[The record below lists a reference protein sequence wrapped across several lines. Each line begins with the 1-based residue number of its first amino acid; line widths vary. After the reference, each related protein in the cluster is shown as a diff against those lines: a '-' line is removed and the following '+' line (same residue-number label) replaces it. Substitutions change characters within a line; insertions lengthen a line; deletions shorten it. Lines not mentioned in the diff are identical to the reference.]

1 MTGLCRETSSS
12 REFEEKMKEPQLI
25 DSSTSESQ
33 NAWQRSLIHNQSK
46 AAELFGRPEADQKR
60 LGYFHTLREIC
71 QQPGT
76 WLRTCDVMVAAADVV
91 RQVQAGIRS
100 LTLTGSGSSQYAGEC
115 VSLALQND
123 LNIQVASVGGGMLL
137 MYGGKV
143 LSPERP
149 GLVVSLARSG
159 DSPESRGAIELL
171 LNTEPEIRHVV
182 VTCNEQGSLTK
193 AWREHAKVRVFTLP
207 KETNDQS
214 LVMTSSFTNLLL
226 AARFMRMWNRPDEY
240 AQLCKRTSN
249 IADKLIGGNFD
260 VLAGI
265 AKSKFQRVVFLGT
278 GPSFGA
284 AREAALKMLEM
295 TAGRVTTLCETYL
308 GFRHGP
314 MSFVQQETL
323 IVGFLSSNSVLRAYE
338 MALLQELDRKKLGL
352 SKLIV
357 GEKIPAE
364 ALRNGDVA
372 IECPG
377 LAELGDQDS
386 ATIHVVVAQLLG
398 FFRCLE
404 EGLQPDSP
412 SEDGIIQRVVE
423 RFPLHIPS

>member
-1 MTGLCRETSSS
+1 
-12 REFEEKMKEPQLI
+12 MKEPQLM
-25 DSSTSESQ
+25 DGNTSGSQ
-33 NAWQRSLIHNQSK
+33 NAWQLALIRNQLK
-46 AAELFGRPEADQKR
+46 AAELFARPEAEQER

-71 QQPGT
+71 QQPET
-76 WLRTCDVMVAAADVV
+76 WLRTCHRMVAATEVI
-91 RQVQAGIRS
+91 RQLHAGIRS

-115 VSLALQND
+115 VCLALQND
-123 LNIQVASVGGGMLL
+123 LNIQVTSVGGGTLL
-137 MYGGKV
+137 TYGGKA
-143 LSPERP
+143 LPPERP
-149 GLVVSLARSG
+149 GLVISLARSG

-171 LNTEPEIRHVV
+171 LHTEPEIRHVV
-182 VTCNEQGSLTK
+182 VTCNEHGSLNK
-193 AWREHAKVRVFTLP
+193 EWHEHDKVRVFTLP
-207 KETNDQS
+207 RETNDES

-226 AARFMRMWNRPDEY
+226 AARFMSMWKRPDDY
-240 AQLCKRTSN
+240 AQLCKRSST
-249 IADKLIGGNFD
+249 IAEQLISENFD

-278 GPSFGA
+278 GPGFGA

-314 MSFVQQETL
+314 MSYVQQETL
-323 IVGFLSSNSVLRAYE
+323 IVAFLSSSPTLRAYE
-338 MALLQELDRKKLGL
+338 ADLLQELDRKKLGL

-364 ALRNGDVA
+364 VLRNGDVA
-372 IECPG
+372 VECPG

-386 ATIHVVVAQLLG
+386 TTIHVVIAQLLG

-404 EGLQPDSP
+404 EGLRPDSP
-412 SEDGIIQRVVE
+412 SEHGIIQRVVGK
-423 RFPLHIPS
+423 FTLHSAS

>member
-1 MTGLCRETSSS
+1 MHG
-12 REFEEKMKEPQLI
+12 
-25 DSSTSESQ
+25 STSESQ
-33 NAWQRSLIHNQSK
+33 NTLQRALLHNQLK
-46 AAELFGRPEADQKR
+46 AAELFARPEADQKR

-71 QQPGT
+71 QQPET
-76 WLRTCDVMVAAADVV
+76 WLRTCGQMAAATEVV
-91 RQVQAGIRS
+91 RQLHAGIRS
-100 LTLTGSGSSQYAGEC
+100 LALTGSGSSQYAGEC
-115 VSLALQND
+115 VCLALQND
-123 LNIQVASVGGGMLL
+123 LNMQVASVSGGTLL
-137 MYGGKV
+137 TYGGKA
-143 LSPERP
+143 LPPERP
-149 GLVVSLARSG
+149 GLVISLARSG

-171 LNTEPEIRHVV
+171 LDTEPEIQHVV
-182 VTCNEQGSLTK
+182 LTCNENGSLTK
-193 AWREHAKVRVFTLP
+193 TWRDHAKVRVFTLP

-214 LVMTSSFTNLLL
+214 LVMTSSFTNLVL
-226 AARFMRMWNRPDEY
+226 AARFMSMWNRPDEY
-240 AQLCKRTSN
+240 AQLCKRASS
-249 IADKLIGGNFD
+249 IADKLISGNFD

-278 GPSFGA
+278 GPAFGA

-314 MSFVQQETL
+314 MSYAQQDTL
-323 IVGFLSSNSVLRAYE
+323 IVAFLSSNSVLRAYE
-338 MALLQELDRKKLGL
+338 ADLLQELDRKKLGL

-357 GEKIPAE
+357 GEKIPA
-364 ALRNGDVA
+364 AVLRNGDVA

-386 ATIHVVVAQLLG
+386 ATIHVIVGQLLG

-404 EGLQPDSP
+404 EGLRPDSP

-423 RFPLHIPS
+423 KFPLHTSS